1 MFGFDSCT
9 SGIYK
14 RVFLGAVDT
23 LRGVQLHRAGYPRLV
38 RGSAGTRATRGQD
51 RDTLAV
57 EVTPK
62 VVHYHVANP
71 KGGTPL
77 VATSAVQSV
86 AMTVPF
92 LSRHFSE

>member
-1 MFGFDSCT
+1 M
-9 SGIYK
+9 
-14 RVFLGAVDT
+14 
-23 LRGVQLHRAGYPRLV
+23 
-38 RGSAGTRATRGQD
+38 RGSAGTRATRAQD

-77 VATSAVQSV
+77 VATSAVRSV
-86 AMTVPF
+86 AVTVAVDPLGAMIEGKPPAVVF
-92 LSRHFSE
+92 ISCRQASSAASLG